1 MSTITTALPSG
12 YGTSNTTVAADLA
25 ALAGGTAV
33 TFAADVHMTSA
44 NLGSSLPVFW
54 NTQEFY
60 LHVSDGAIRAGVK
73 ENDGSFTR
81 FFSKDSTFSDLASH
95 QVELTLDSQ
104 SGVLKVTVDGRTIFE
119 RAGLDFDLPAD
130 LTGTRFGT
138 APGRLDARAN
148 LSNMS
153 ATAPAEPT
161 DLPPVLSTLQDDGTV
176 SLDFETDEAPVGL
189 ILRGNSVTGK
199 NGSLELDGS
208 SDYAILTERYS
219 LKNAGYLSVD
229 LDFRY
234 ADAADIGNAQLVWNQ
249 GAFGIRVNDNAINV
263 MVTDDKGQKEYFWR
277 GGLDFTDLD
286 WHSVHLS
293 IDADNGALTL
303 LVDDVA
309 LIEQTGL
316 GLSLP
321 STSRQTTIG
330 SGGWGS
336 GLNGEIDNFTFTT
349 ERPQES
355 ALDIIDPTD
364 PDGENWD
371 AIGLANPAIAMN
383 TTGYIKWAE
392 STSATFID
400 RMKGAY
406 TWSGKYEILYQDKG
420 SYHIFRDAGIFENP
434 DAVEDVTFSGETL
447 LNLHHLLSASRWN
460 KKLIDKAQT
469 DKILANYTD
478 YFKIE
483 TGADGNSELLG
494 RLYDTDEFA
503 LLARFDTDIGMDL
516 ATLHANGQVWIRAS
530 DLKVTYSQLDMDENG
545 WLKSLPTHAAGGD
558 GTASTVVMW
567 YPEEAAQAPGNIY
580 SGTFYLLADGKGS
593 IDLTQMGQSPG
604 KVDLTD
610 VEIDGPTMIPFE
622 YTPDGQR
629 VTLTLN
635 SSDPD
640 GTGEYVRN
648 ISIVHESHLE
658 LFQAGEIFTPE
669 FVELHADS
677 RAVRWMTAQD
687 ANRIVPGVEDPFDEF
702 HTADY
707 YTFNQ
712 GTGSTPLNGV
722 PIDAIIA
729 FANKTGSDPWVNVHI
744 NASDEYVRGMAEYIE
759 ANLDPRLTVHLEFGN
774 ENWNGIFPT
783 YQVSKAEGLERWGEL
798 KLETDANGKFVRD
811 ANGDLIILEDGFF
824 FSRAEASANGF
835 KNLGSLAG
843 ELGLGHNIYS
853 DNQAWAEW
861 SSFRAVEVASIFD
874 DVFSTADPA
883 NADGRLNKVMGAM
896 TNWAK
901 STDFLMQAKVWQEAE
916 PGNWIDPA
924 STFDSLAVAGYFGG
938 TAGNKHSD
946 MVRYWIDTYGEATAA
961 KLLIRQ
967 LKSDVD
973 PAINLIEIEPHHIA
987 TDNSVKAAGFHTNV
1001 AYTKD
1006 LVIDV
1011 YDAIYGRSKALRN
1024 DIQSAEG
1031 MNGTEVLVASDV
1043 HNYVRLDTNTAGNTV
1058 LQLRANPLSGDFETI
1073 VEFDSLLSVTIEEM
1087 LEEGTLFVR
1096 SLPSI
1101 GESARTAFDG
1111 QKAKADAYG
1120 LDLIAYEGGQHLA
1133 AATWGAYSANLSD
1146 PTLTDFLADLNQ
1158 SPELGELYEYWF
1170 AAWQAAGGEMFAH
1183 YSDYGLPSRYGS
1195 WGSLEHL
1202 GEQHEPGAD
1211 THRYDVL
1218 NELNQQEAWWDEDR
1232 DPTAFLHG
1240 VTDTGTAGDD
1250 ILRGTSEEDTL
1261 LGRDGDDL
1269 IQAGPGNDAVG
1280 GGAGVNTIEAGNG
1293 DDIILLASA
1302 ADQIDGGNGTDVVR
1316 LSSTMASLDLADLAA
1331 TNVEAIDTRNNAK
1344 TTIAVSTADVFA
1356 FSPTNTLTLL
1366 METAD
1371 TLELSGFAFK
1381 SATPDGTGA
1390 LYLYEGMEGND
1401 TVSLEIIT
1409 DITQQPDVLLMA

>member
-1 MSTITTALPSG
+1 MP
-12 YGTSNTTVAADLA
+12 
-25 ALAGGTAV
+25 
-33 TFAADVHMTSA
+33 A
-44 NLGSSLPVFW
+44 N
-54 NTQEFY
+54 
-60 LHVSDGAIRAGVK
+60 K
-73 ENDGSFTR
+73 
-81 FFSKDSTFSDLASH
+81 
-95 QVELTLDSQ
+95 
-104 SGVLKVTVDGRTIFE
+104 KVYV
-119 RAGLDFDLPAD
+119 
-130 LTGTRFGT
+130 
-138 APGRLDARAN
+138 
-148 LSNMS
+148 
-153 ATAPAEPT
+153 
-161 DLPPVLSTLQDDGTV
+161 
-176 SLDFETDEAPVGL
+176 
-189 ILRGNSVTGK
+189 
-199 NGSLELDGS
+199 
-208 SDYAILTERYS
+208 
-219 LKNAGYLSVD
+219 KNAGYLSVD

-234 ADAADIGNAQLVWNQ
+234 ADAADVSNARLVWNQ
-249 GAFGIRVNDNAINV
+249 DAFGIRVKDNSISV
-263 MVTDDKGQKEYFWR
+263 MVTDDKGQKDYFWR

-286 WHSVHLS
+286 WHSIQLS
-293 IDADNGALTL
+293 IDADNGALSL

-330 SGGWGS
+330 SDGWGN
-336 GLNGEIDNFTFTT
+336 GLNGEIDNLTFTT
-349 ERPQES
+349 ERPLES
-355 ALDIIDPTD
+355 ALDDPGPTD
-364 PDGENWD
+364 PNAETWD
-371 AIGLANPAIAMN
+371 AVGLANPAIAMN
-383 TTGYIKWAE
+383 TTGYIKWAQ
-392 STSATFID
+392 STAATFID

-406 TWSGKYEILYQDKG
+406 AWSGKYEILYQDEG
-420 SYHIFRDAGIFENP
+420 SYHIFRDAGIFE
-434 DAVEDVTFSGETL
+434 DISAVEDVTFSSETL
-447 LNLHHLLSASRWN
+447 LNLNHLISVSRWN
-460 KKLIDKAQT
+460 KKLIDKAQQNE
-469 DKILANYTD
+469 ILANYTD

-494 RLYDTDEFA
+494 RLYDTDEYS

-516 ATLHANGQVWIRAS
+516 ATLRANGQAWIKPS
-530 DLKVTYSQLDMDENG
+530 DLKITYSQLDMDENG
-545 WLKSLPTHAAGGD
+545 WLKSLPTHAAGGA
-558 GTASTVVMW
+558 GTASTIVMW
-567 YPEEAAQAPGNIY
+567 YPEEVAQIPGSIY
-580 SGTFYLLADGKGS
+580 SGTFYLLADGKGTL
-593 IDLTQMGQSPG
+593 DLTQMGQSPG
-604 KVDLTD
+604 KVNLTD

-629 VTLTLN
+629 VTLTLT

-687 ANRIVPGVEDPFDEF
+687 ANRIVPGVEDSFDAF

-707 YTFNQ
+707 YTFNL

-722 PIDAIIA
+722 PVDAIIA

-774 ENWNGIFPT
+774 ENWNGVFPT

-798 KLETDANGKFVRD
+798 KLEADANGKFVRD
-811 ANGDLIILEDGFF
+811 ANGDLIVLEDGFF
-824 FSRAEASANGF
+824 FSTADASANGF

-843 ELGLGHNIYS
+843 ELDLGHNLYS

-883 NADGRLNKVMGAM
+883 NADARLNKVMGAM

-901 STDFLMQAKVWQEAE
+901 STDFLMQARVWQEAK
-916 PGNWIDPA
+916 PSNWVDPA
-924 STFDSLAVAGYFGG
+924 SIFDSLAVAGYFGG

-946 MVRYWIDTYGEATAA
+946 MVRYWIDTYGEGTAA

-967 LKSDVD
+967 LKADVD
-973 PAINLIEIEPHHIA
+973 PAINLIEIESHHIA

-1001 AYTKD
+1001 AYTND

-1011 YDAIYGRSKALRN
+1011 YDAIYGQNKAIRN

-1031 MNGTEVLVASDV
+1031 MTGAEVLVASDV

-1058 LQLRANPLSGDFETI
+1058 LQLRVDPLKGDFETI
-1073 VEFDSLLSVTIEEM
+1073 VEFDSPLSVTIEEM

-1096 SLPSI
+1096 SLPST
-1101 GESARTAFDG
+1101 GESAKTAFNG

-1133 AATWGAYSANLSD
+1133 AATWGAYRANLSD

-1183 YSDYGLPSRYGS
+1183 YSDYGLASRYGS
-1195 WGSLEHL
+1195 WGSLEYL
-1202 GEQHEPGAD
+1202 GEQHEAGAD

-1218 NELNQQEAWWDEDR
+1218 NDLNQQEAWWDDGR

-1250 ILRGTSEEDTL
+1250 ILRGTSEEDIL
-1261 LGRDGDDL
+1261 LGGDGDDL

-1280 GGAGVNTIEAGNG
+1280 GGAGINIIEAGDG
-1293 DDIILLASA
+1293 DDVILLASS
-1302 ADQIDGGNGTDVVR
+1302 ADQIDGGNGTDVIR
-1316 LSSTMASLDLADLAA
+1316 LSSAMASLDLADLAA
-1331 TNVEAIDTRNNAK
+1331 SNVEAVDIRNNAK
-1344 TTIAVSTADVFA
+1344 TTFAVSTADVFA
-1356 FSPTNTLTLL
+1356 FSATNMLTLL
-1366 METAD
+1366 AETAD
-1371 TLELSGFAFK
+1371 TIELSGFAFK
-1381 SATPDGTGA
+1381 SSIPEGGGA
-1390 LYLYEGMEGND
+1390 LYLYEGQEGTD
-1401 TVSLEIIT
+1401 IVSLEIIT
-1409 DITQQPDVLLMA
+1409 DIAQQPDVLLMA